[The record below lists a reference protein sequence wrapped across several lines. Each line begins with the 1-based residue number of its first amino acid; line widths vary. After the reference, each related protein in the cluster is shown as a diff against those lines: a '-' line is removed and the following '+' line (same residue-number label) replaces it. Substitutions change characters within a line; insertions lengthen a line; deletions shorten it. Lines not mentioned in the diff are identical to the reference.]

1 MGNSQMMKSSER
13 LERLIS
19 MVPWLIHNNGASIDE
34 LANRFQYPEETLIN
48 DLTKVLFFVG
58 PHPHT
63 PGDLIEINL
72 YEGEVWINQA
82 QFLAKP
88 LRLKPSEAFSLLI
101 KGKMLLNLF
110 KDSPDSD
117 MTSSLLNEALEKLS
131 ASVSLEHKNIEL
143 DSGIPNS
150 DVYQSI
156 QNGIELGRKIEIS
169 YYSFNTDKN
178 TKRFVHPIGF
188 SLNDRY
194 HYLDAYCELAE
205 GHRTFRLDRIV
216 EVDILSEAID
226 PIHTESETYADAAKV
241 GELEFSFSDSDSAT
255 LLINREDEWIIA
267 KYPTTN
273 VEEKGND
280 HLLVTLPVST
290 GTWLGR
296 LLLRLNA
303 ETKVVKTTATI
314 SESLNDF
321 NSLIGR
327 ILNRYES

>member
-1 MGNSQMMKSSER
+1 MMKSSER

-19 MVPWLIHNNGASIDE
+19 MVPWLIENNGASIGE
-34 LANRFQYPEETLIN
+34 LASRFQYPEETLIT

-88 LRLKPSEAFSLLI
+88 LRLKPREAFSLLI
-101 KGKMLLNLF
+101 KGKMLLNLI
-110 KDSPDSD
+110 KDNPDSVT
-117 MTSSLLNEALEKLS
+117 TSSLLNAALVKLS
-131 ASVSLEHKNIEL
+131 TSVSLDQENIEL
-143 DSGIPNS
+143 ASGIPNN

-156 QNGIELGRKIEIS
+156 QKGIELGTKITIS

-178 TKRFVHPIGF
+178 TERVVHPIAF
-188 SLNDRY
+188 NLSDRY
-194 HYLDAYCELAE
+194 LYLDAYCEMAE
-205 GHRTFRLDRIV
+205 GYRTFRLDRIV
-216 EVDILSEAID
+216 EVQNLSD
-226 PIHTESETYADAAKV
+226 PIDLIHSESELDTNTAKV
-241 GELEFSFSDSDSAT
+241 GELEFSFADSESAT
-255 LLINREDEWIIA
+255 LLIDSEDEWIIA

-273 VEEKGND
+273 VEVQENKQ
-280 HLLVTLPVST
+280 LLVTLPVST

-296 LLLRLNA
+296 LLLRLNP
-303 ETKVVKTTATI
+303 ETKVVATTEAI

>member
-1 MGNSQMMKSSER
+1 MMKSSER

-19 MVPWLIHNNGASIDE
+19 MVPWLIENNGASIGE
-34 LANRFQYPEETLIN
+34 LASRFQYPEETLIT

-101 KGKMLLNLF
+101 KGKMLLNLI
-110 KDSPDSD
+110 KDNPDSVT
-117 MTSSLLNEALEKLS
+117 TSSLLDAALAKLS
-131 ASVSLEHKNIEL
+131 TSVSLDQENIEL
-143 DSGIPNS
+143 ASGIPNN
-150 DVYQSI
+150 DIYQSI
-156 QNGIELGRKIEIS
+156 QKGIELGTKIAIS

-178 TKRFVHPIGF
+178 TERVVHPIAF
-188 SLNDRY
+188 NLSDRY
-194 HYLDAYCELAE
+194 RYLDAYCEMAE
-205 GHRTFRLDRIV
+205 GYRTFRLDRIV
-216 EVDILSEAID
+216 EVHNLSD
-226 PIHTESETYADAAKV
+226 PIDLIHSESELDTNTSN
-241 GELEFSFSDSDSAT
+241 EREFEFSFADSESAT
-255 LLINREDEWIIA
+255 LLINSEDEWIIA

-273 VEEKGND
+273 VEVQENKQ
-280 HLLVTLPVST
+280 LLVTLPVST

-296 LLLRLNA
+296 LLLRLNP
-303 ETKVVKTTATI
+303 ETKVVATTEAI

-321 NSLIGR
+321 NSLIDR

>member
-1 MGNSQMMKSSER
+1 MMKSSER

-19 MVPWLIHNNGASIDE
+19 MVPWLIENNGASIGE
-34 LANRFQYPEETLIN
+34 LASRFQYPEETLIT

-101 KGKMLLNLF
+101 KGKMLLNLI
-110 KDSPDSD
+110 KDNPDSVT
-117 MTSSLLNEALEKLS
+117 TSSLLNAALVKLS
-131 ASVSLEHKNIEL
+131 TSVSLDQENIEL
-143 DSGIPNS
+143 ASGIPNN

-156 QNGIELGRKIEIS
+156 QKGIELGTKITIS

-178 TKRFVHPIGF
+178 TERVVHPIAF
-188 SLNDRY
+188 NLSDRY
-194 HYLDAYCELAE
+194 LYLDAYCEMAE
-205 GHRTFRLDRIV
+205 GYRTFRLDRIV
-216 EVDILSEAID
+216 EVQNLSD
-226 PIHTESETYADAAKV
+226 PIDLIHSESELDTNTAKV
-241 GELEFSFSDSDSAT
+241 GELEFSFADSESAT
-255 LLINREDEWIIA
+255 LLIDSEDEWIIA

-273 VEEKGND
+273 VEVQENKQ
-280 HLLVTLPVST
+280 LLVTLPVST

-296 LLLRLNA
+296 LLLRLNP
-303 ETKVVKTTATI
+303 ETKVVTTTEAI

>member
-1 MGNSQMMKSSER
+1 MMKSSES

-19 MVPWLIHNNGASIDE
+19 MVPWLIENNGASIGE
-34 LANRFQYPEETLIN
+34 LASRFQYPEETLIT

-63 PGDLIEINL
+63 PGDLIEVNL
-72 YEGEVWINQA
+72 YEDEVWINQA

-101 KGKMLLNLF
+101 KGKMLLNLI
-110 KDSPDSD
+110 KDSPDSGT
-117 MTSSLLNEALEKLS
+117 TSSLLNTALAKLS
-131 ASVSLEHKNIEL
+131 TSVNLDQRNIEL
-143 DSGIPNS
+143 TTGIPNR

-156 QNGIELGRKIEIS
+156 QKGIELGTKITIS

-178 TKRFVHPIGF
+178 TERVVHPIAF
-188 SLNDRY
+188 NLSDRY
-194 HYLDAYCELAE
+194 LYLDAYCEMAE

-216 EVDILSEAID
+216 EVQNLSD
-226 PIHTESETYADAAKV
+226 PIDHTRSEPELDTNTSKV
-241 GELEFSFSDSDSAT
+241 GELEFSFPDSESAT
-255 LLINREDEWIIA
+255 LLIDSEDDWIIA

-273 VEEKGND
+273 VEVQENGQ
-280 HLLVTLPVST
+280 LLVTLPVST

-296 LLLRLNA
+296 LLLRLNP
-303 ETKVVKTTATI
+303 ETKVVKTTEAI

-321 NSLIGR
+321 NSLIAR

>member
-19 MVPWLIHNNGASIDE
+19 MVPWLIENNGASIGE
-34 LANRFQYPEETLIN
+34 LASRFQYPEETLIT

-88 LRLKPSEAFSLLI
+88 LRLKPREAFSLLI
-101 KGKMLLNLF
+101 KGKMLLNLI
-110 KDSPDSD
+110 KDNPDSVT
-117 MTSSLLNEALEKLS
+117 TSSLLNAALVKLS
-131 ASVSLEHKNIEL
+131 TSVSLDQENIEL
-143 DSGIPNS
+143 ASGIPNN

-156 QNGIELGRKIEIS
+156 QKGIELGTKITVS

-178 TKRFVHPIGF
+178 TERVVHPIAF
-188 SLNDRY
+188 NLSDRY
-194 HYLDAYCELAE
+194 LYLDAYCEMAE
-205 GHRTFRLDRIV
+205 GYRTFRLDRIV
-216 EVDILSEAID
+216 EVQNLSD
-226 PIHTESETYADAAKV
+226 PIDLIHSESELDTNTAKV
-241 GELEFSFSDSDSAT
+241 GELEFSFADSESAT
-255 LLINREDEWIIA
+255 LLIDSEDEWIIA

-273 VEEKGND
+273 VEVQENKQ
-280 HLLVTLPVST
+280 LLVTLPVST

-296 LLLRLNA
+296 LLLRLNP
-303 ETKVVKTTATI
+303 ETKVVATTEAI

>member
-1 MGNSQMMKSSER
+1 MMKSSER

-19 MVPWLIHNNGASIDE
+19 MVPWLIENNGASVGE
-34 LANRFQYPEETLIN
+34 LASRFQYPEETLIN

-72 YEGEVWINQA
+72 YEDEVWINQA

-88 LRLKPSEAFSLLI
+88 LNLKPSEAFSLLI
-101 KGKMLLNLF
+101 KGKMLLNLM
-110 KDSPDSD
+110 KDSPDSG
-117 MTSSLLNEALEKLS
+117 TKLPLLNSALTKLS
-131 ASVSLEHKNIEL
+131 NSVSLEHENIDL
-143 DSGIPNS
+143 ATGIPNS

-156 QNGIELGRKIEIS
+156 KNGIELRNKIEIS

-178 TKRFVHPIGF
+178 TKRVVHPIGF
-188 SLNDRY
+188 NLSDRY
-194 HYLDAYCELAE
+194 LYLDAYCELAE
-205 GHRTFRLDRIV
+205 GYRTFRLDRIV
-216 EVDILSEAID
+216 NVRDLSEPID
-226 PIHTESETYADAAKV
+226 PMHAESKNNANRPKV
-241 GELEFSFSDSDSAT
+241 GELEFSFADSESAT
-255 LLINREDEWIIA
+255 LLIGRDDEWIIA

-273 VEEKGND
+273 VEVQENNL
-280 HLLVTLPVST
+280 LLVTLPVST

-296 LLLRLNA
+296 LLLRLNP
-303 ETKVVKTTATI
+303 ETKVISTSAII